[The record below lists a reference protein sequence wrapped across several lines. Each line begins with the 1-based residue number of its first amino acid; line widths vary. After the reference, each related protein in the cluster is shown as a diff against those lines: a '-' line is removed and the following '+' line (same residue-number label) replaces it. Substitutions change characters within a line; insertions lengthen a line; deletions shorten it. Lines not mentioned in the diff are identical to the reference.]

1 MHYTVKDIA
10 KLTGGDVYFE
20 SNIEIRYL
28 SIDSRTI
35 LVPEY
40 SLFFAIK
47 GLRNDGHD
55 YVLDLFNKG
64 VRCFVIEEVRKE
76 FNYLRDACFI
86 VVENSINALQSL
98 TASHRDKFNYPVI
111 GITGSNGKTIV
122 KEWLYQIIAKDKVVA
137 KSPKS
142 YNSQVGVPLS
152 VWRMSENDSIAIFE
166 AGISQKGEMQ
176 SLENIIK
183 PTIGIFTNLGIAH
196 SENFSCEE
204 EKIQEKM
211 LLFNAV
217 EKLIYCRD
225 NDLVDYY
232 IRKRLPEN
240 ALFCWAE
247 SKPADIVIKNKEV
260 LDGNYLVEIEYRKE
274 RFQLKIPFGDKASF
288 ENCMHCLTTLL
299 FLGYDIDYISES
311 ILKLHPVA
319 MRLEIKEGINNCS
332 IINDYYN
339 SDPVSLGI
347 AIDLLERQ
355 SAGKKKTV
363 ILSDLLQTGYKP
375 ENLYSDVAGLLKIKK
390 VDKLIGIGECISR
403 YSSLFDVEKLFYPNT
418 SSFIRD
424 LSRKDFKNEA
434 ILLRGARNFHF
445 EELSN
450 LLQKKAHR
458 TVLEVDLDAIVHNL
472 NYYRSQLR
480 PETGIMVMVK
490 AFSYGSGLIDISR
503 ILQYNRVDYLGVA
516 IADEGIEL
524 RNAGISIP
532 IIVMNPEEYSFDSM
546 VEYNLEPEIYN
557 LKQLE
562 SFGHALKRNAVDNY
576 PVHIKIDSG
585 MKRLGFV
592 YKEIPELK
600 KILVNNSL
608 FFVRSVFSHLAASDE
623 VVHDDFTKQQI
634 KIFEDCS
641 SEIVSW
647 FDHKVIRH
655 ILNSAGIERFP
666 QFQFDMVRLGI
677 GLYGVSSFAQDK
689 ICNVS
694 TLKTTISQIRE
705 VEESETV
712 GYGRK
717 GIVNMV
723 SRIAT
728 VPVGYADGF
737 DRRMGNGTGRVIING
752 KFAPVI
758 GNVCM
763 DMTMIDI
770 TGIEASEGDVVI
782 IFGKDNPVSD
792 IAERIGTIPYE
803 VLTSVSERVK
813 RIYISE

>member
-1 MHYTVKDIA
+1 MQYTVKEIA
-10 KLTGGDVYFE
+10 ELTGGDIYFQ
-20 SNIEIRYL
+20 NNRDIRYL
-28 SIDSRTI
+28 AIDSRTI

-55 YVLDLFNKG
+55 YVEQLYSKG
-64 VRCFVIEEVRKE
+64 VRCFVIEEVRNGYNALK
-76 FNYLRDACFI
+76 NACFV
-86 VVENSINALQSL
+86 VVEDSIAALQLITSM
-98 TASHRDKFNYPVI
+98 HRKRFDYPVI

-122 KEWLYQIIAKDKVVA
+122 KEWLSQMMAVDKAVV

-142 YNSQVGVPLS
+142 FNSQVGVPLS
-152 VWRMSENDSIAIFE
+152 VWRMSDSDDIAIFE
-166 AGISQKGEMQ
+166 AGISMPGEMEN
-176 SLENIIK
+176 LEKIIR
-183 PTIGIFTNLGIAH
+183 PTIGILTNLGIAH
-196 SENFSCEE
+196 SENFTDNE
-204 EKIQEKM
+204 EKLHEKL
-211 LLFNAV
+211 LLFKGV
-217 EKLIYCRD
+217 EKLVYCRD
-225 NDLVDYY
+225 NEFLDNY
-232 IRKRLPEN
+232 ITNEFPRDN
-240 ALFCWAE
+240 LFTWSECKHSDVMVG
-247 SKPADIVIKNKEV
+247 SKKEV
-260 LDGNYLVEIEYRKE
+260 GDTYIVNIEYDMQA
-274 RFQLKIPFGDKASF
+274 FQVKLPFGDRASF

-299 FLGYDIDYISES
+299 FLGYDIDYIAES

-347 AIDLLERQ
+347 ALDMLERQ

-375 ENLYSDVAGLLKIKK
+375 ENLYGDVAALLNIKRINKI
-390 VDKLIGIGECISR
+390 IGIGECISK
-403 YSSLFDVEKLFYPNT
+403 YASLFDMERVFYPNT

-434 ILLRGARNFHF
+434 ILLRGARDFHF
-445 EELSN
+445 EEISN

-458 TVLEVDLDAIVHNL
+458 TVLEVDLDAVVNNL
-472 NYYRSQLR
+472 NYYRSLLK
-480 PETGIMVMVK
+480 PETNIMVMVK
-490 AFSYGSGLIDISR
+490 AFSYGSGLVDISR
-503 ILQYNRVDYLGVA
+503 ILQYNRVNYLGVA

-524 RNAGISIP
+524 RNAGINIP

-546 VEYNLEPEIYN
+546 IEYNLEPEIYN
-557 LKQLE
+557 FEQLN
-562 SFGHALKRNAVDNY
+562 SFGKALQRNGVDRY
-576 PVHIKIDSG
+576 PIHIKIDSG
-585 MKRLGFV
+585 MKRLGFTSV
-592 YKEIPELK
+592 DVPELK
-600 KILVNNSL
+600 KVLVNNNL

-623 VVHDDFTKQQI
+623 SVHDDFTKQQI
-634 KIFEDCS
+634 NIFSKCS

-647 FDHKVIRH
+647 FEHKVIRH
-655 ILNSAGIERFP
+655 ILNSAGIERFAEY
-666 QFQFDMVRLGI
+666 QFDMVRLGI
-677 GLYGVSSFAQDK
+677 GLYGVSSFSGDK
-689 ICNVS
+689 IKNVS

-705 VEESETV
+705 IEASETV

-717 GIVNMV
+717 GVVYRV

-728 VPVGYADGF
+728 IPVGYADGF
-737 DRRMGNGTGRVIING
+737 DRRLGNGVGKVIING

-770 TGIEASEGDVVI
+770 TGIEAKEGDVVI

-792 IAERIGTIPYE
+792 LAEKMGTIPYE
-803 VLTSVSERVK
+803 VLTSVSDRVK

>member
-247 SKPADIVIKNKEV
+247 SKPADIVIKNKEA

-274 RFQLKIPFGDKASF
+274 RFQLKFPFGDKASF

-375 ENLYSDVAGLLKIKK
+375 ENLYSDVAALLKIKK

-403 YSSLFDVEKLFYPNT
+403 YSSLFNVEKLFYPNT

-546 VEYNLEPEIYN
+546 IEYNLEPEIYN

-717 GIVNMV
+717 GVVNMV